1 MSYTELEHG
10 YQGLRR
16 GRPAFYVCVDGN
28 GCPAVRAAKN
38 RGDLTELGD
47 DDLVAGE
54 EGKQVVVGV
63 CAMAKKSQSKPMRE
77 ILMRLEEF
85 EYLKM
90 VVFPEEVILKVSFI

>member
-1 MSYTELEHG
+1 M
-10 YQGLRR
+10 QGNLS
-16 GRPAFYVCVDGN
+16 D
-28 GCPAVRAAKN
+28 
-38 RGDLTELGD
+38 LGD
-47 DDLVAGE
+47 DDLLTGE

>member
-1 MSYTELEHG
+1 MLLVITL
-10 YQGLRR
+10 Q
-16 GRPAFYVCVDGN
+16 
-28 GCPAVRAAKN
+28 
-38 RGDLTELGD
+38 GDLTELGD

>member
-1 MSYTELEHG
+1 MNNHVFTEPLILYKVLLHCDMFLIISL
-10 YQGLRR
+10 Q
-16 GRPAFYVCVDGN
+16 
-28 GCPAVRAAKN
+28 
-38 RGDLTELGD
+38 GDLTELGD

>member
-1 MSYTELEHG
+1 MA
-10 YQGLRR
+10 GLCE
-16 GRPAFYVCVDGN
+16 GGN
-28 GCPAVRAAKN
+28 EPSGSLKAICKPDLWK
-38 RGDLTELGD
+38 GDLTELGD
-47 DDLVAGE
+47 DDQVAGE

-77 ILMRLEEF
+77 ILMRLQEF

>member
-1 MSYTELEHG
+1 MDNQGFTEPLPLSYRVLSHCNMFLIIVL
-10 YQGLRR
+10 Q
-16 GRPAFYVCVDGN
+16 
-28 GCPAVRAAKN
+28 
-38 RGDLTELGD
+38 GDLTELGD